1 MATLYPNV
9 TLKHTW
15 GNWFVEGNLSIV
27 GQTEFLF
34 YGSPSRCTSRPP
46 ARPPA
51 RTHTRTRTVLTGD
64 DGSLAQLL
72 CQSRE
77 LRT

>member
-34 YGSPSRCTSRPP
+34 YGSCTSRPP
-46 ARPPA
+46 ARTPA
-51 RTHTRTRTVLTGD
+51 RPHTRTRTVLTGD
-64 DGSLAQLL
+64 GGLLAQLL

>member
-1 MATLYPNV
+1 VATLYPNV

-34 YGSPSRCTSRPP
+34 YGSPSR
-46 ARPPA
+46 

-64 DGSLAQLL
+64 GGLLAQLL